1 MAQPYS
7 PIRDAFNGNGF
18 LTMSRCLQHFI
29 LLFVSLMAVAS
40 AATADLDKQRKT
52 FLSAEKSLQKG
63 KPWQRHWNST
73 LSDYPLFPYLEIQA
87 LRQRLAK
94 ASSDDV
100 DAIRQKYPDLPAIR
114 QLEVAWLDELI
125 SRKRWSD
132 YIVSYNSIQPRGY
145 RYQCYL
151 AQGLLATGKR
161 QDAMTLA
168 ESLWVVGHSQPKAC
182 DPVFSAWRRA
192 GLLTSDLAFKRFWL
206 AVEEGNITL
215 ARYVS
220 RQITTAQHKQ
230 SIDVFWKIR
239 QQPTVLTKNTFLRRN
254 LANREALLVY
264 GVKRLARR
272 DIARA
277 SRVWLRDRERFYMN
291 GERRR
296 SLDQWLALRIAQRF
310 EPDAEKLINW
320 IDPVFAY
327 PEVTEWRIRVALA
340 DQDWSRV
347 SSLIV
352 KLPEELQSSPRWR
365 YWDMMAQRHI
375 AQPENTLVARLAQL
389 GGSRSFYGFLA
400 AELNNSVFG
409 LEQSEKALDSGRMQ
423 TLKLRPAFQRIGE
436 LLVLKREYQARQ
448 EWFAAMKQLDKD
460 ERRHA
465 ARLAHHWQWHNQAIL
480 TAARESMWNELDI
493 RFPVPGPMPLFE
505 RNAQTFSVDPL
516 WSLAV
521 ARQESAFYPKARS
534 GAGARGLMQLM
545 PATAKH
551 TASNYGISYRS
562 TYDLYRPSVNIALGT
577 AYLADMKKRFE
588 GNRVYATAAYNAGPS
603 RVKQWIEQRGDLP
616 LDIWIETIPFKETRN
631 YVQNVLS
638 FRVIFASLM
647 GMPVRLFTDHEMN
660 LLAYHQ

>member
-18 LTMSRCLQHFI
+18 LTMSRCVQHLI
-29 LLFVSLMAVAS
+29 LLFASLMAVAS
-40 AATADLDKQRKT
+40 TATADLEKQRKI

-63 KPWQRHWNST
+63 KPWQRHWDAS
-73 LSDYPLFPYLEIQA
+73 LSDYPLLPYLEIKA

-94 ASSDDV
+94 ASTDEV
-100 DAIRQKYPDLPAIR
+100 DAIRKKYPDLPAIR

-132 YIVSYNSIQPRGY
+132 YIASYNRIQPRGY

-182 DPVFSAWRRA
+182 DPVFSVWRRA
-192 GLLTSDLAFKRFWL
+192 GYLTSDLAFKRFWL

-230 SIDVFWKIR
+230 SVDVFWQIR
-239 QQPTVLTKNTFLRRN
+239 EQPTILTKNTFLRRN

-264 GVKRLARR
+264 GVKRLTRR

-277 SRVWLRDRERFYMN
+277 ARVWLRDRERFYMN

-320 IDPVFAY
+320 IDPTFAY

-340 DQDWSRV
+340 DQDWPRV

-352 KLPEELQSSPRWR
+352 KLPEALQSSSRWR
-365 YWDMMAQRHI
+365 YWDMMAKRHVS
-375 AQPENTLVARLAQL
+375 QPDNALVATLAQL

-409 LEQSEKALDSGRMQ
+409 LEQSDTARDSHRMQ
-423 TLKLRPAFQRIGE
+423 TLKMQPTFKRIAE

-448 EWFAAMKQLDKD
+448 EWVTAMKQLNKD

-465 ARLAHHWQWHNQAIL
+465 ARLAHHWQWHNQAIT

-551 TASNYGISYRS
+551 TASSYGISYRS

-660 LLAYHQ
+660 LLAYNQ